1 MSDGRTEAMRGTYFS
16 NKKSIPTHDPQTGDL
31 NPHYEE
37 LTGKP
42 NPLKIITTMQEPKPS
57 KNIESMPDQYL
68 HRIISFFKS
77 IVRIIGYGIIPF
89 DLVVATIILIISE
102 VIGIVEEL
110 V

>member
-1 MSDGRTEAMRGTYFS
+1 
-16 NKKSIPTHDPQTGDL
+16 
-31 NPHYEE
+31 
-37 LTGKP
+37 
-42 NPLKIITTMQEPKPS
+42 
-57 KNIESMPDQYL
+57 MPDQYL